1 MSETAK
7 KSSGFLPAVKEF
19 FRKLLVSLKRK
30 PQTIPLLMLAIT
42 FVYYSLNLTQ
52 ISNTT
57 AKIQGAGMGL
67 CGFATM
73 LFSILSLV
81 CFMNAFPH
89 RKKVNIP
96 MLVLMFAMLA
106 LIIFCDYYY
115 MGRITAALTRPENPI
130 AISANT
136 LYIAKAY
143 NMLNDHV
150 IMLIVS
156 VVLVALLPIYSKL
169 LKKIKTSIEVDGNAD
184 MGEIDISGE
193 D

>member
-1 MSETAK
+1 MR
-7 KSSGFLPAVKEF
+7 EF
-19 FRKLLVSLKRK
+19 FRKRLVTLKRK
-30 PQTIPLLMLAIT
+30 PHQIALVVLGIA
-42 FVYYSLNLTQ
+42 FVYFTLNLTNF
-52 ISNTT
+52 SNTT
-57 AKIQGAGMGL
+57 ARVNRSGMGL
-67 CGFATM
+67 AQFAM
-73 LFSILSLV
+73 VLFSTLSVV

-169 LKKIKTSIEVDGNAD
+169 LKKIKTSIEVAGNAD